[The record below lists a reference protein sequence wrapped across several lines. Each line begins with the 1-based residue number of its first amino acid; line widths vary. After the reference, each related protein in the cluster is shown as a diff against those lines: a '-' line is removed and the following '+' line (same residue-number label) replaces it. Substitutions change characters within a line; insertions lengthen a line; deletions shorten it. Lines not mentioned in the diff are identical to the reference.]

1 MLEPLLSLEHELS
14 RVLRE
19 LQVQL
24 LSELLLFVG
33 HVRELDSAV
42 GRFGIGRSRA
52 NRAVRA
58 LRHDVVRTV
67 AGWTLA
73 LAAAIHDVD
82 RNRAHL
88 RLAVVASVDH
98 LRLMAAC
105 LRLYLSRA
113 GSRCGVPCSYPTSA
127 LLE

>member
-1 MLEPLLSLEHELS
+1 MFEPLLSLQHELS

-24 LSELLLFVG
+24 LSELLLVVG

-42 GRFGIGRSRA
+42 GRFGIGRSCA

-58 LRHDVVRTV
+58 LRHDVVRAV
-67 AGWTLA
+67 SSWTLA

-82 RNRAHL
+82 RIIAYL
-88 RLAVVASVDH
+88 RLTVVASVDH
-98 LRLMAAC
+98 LRLMAAW
-105 LRLYLSRA
+105 LGLYLSRT
-113 GSRCGVPCSYPTSA
+113 GSRCGVPRSYPAGA